1 MLKLLRAALLLVI
14 VVIMLGAYTR
24 LTDAGLGCPDWP
36 GCYGFI
42 KPPVSEQSIQ
52 SASQSFPHAP
62 IDHGKAWNEMIHRYA
77 AGTLGLLI
85 FSMIMIAIRRKK
97 GSPKHPI
104 QQQPFKLHLVLGA
117 LILLQ
122 AALGMWTVTM
132 MLQPAIVMG
141 HLLGGFATFALLLLL
156 YLRETHWLPPQADAN
171 LAKLLPL
178 AVVVLTLLVLQI
190 ALGGWVAAN
199 YAALACTDLPICQG
213 NWLERIELAGAFS
226 LSDAATYEF
235 GTHSYNERLTIHVFH
250 RFGAIALLIAMS
262 VLITR
267 LWRQATSHWFKTIT
281 TLLSLLLVVQI
292 SLGILNVLLSLP
304 LHVAVAHNAIGALL
318 LATMVAL
325 TYALTHYFRNSGAT
339 QNGLSST
346 IADNDTKESQ
356 HG

>member
-1 MLKLLRAALLLVI
+1 MVKLLRVAIVLVLI
-14 VVIMLGAYTR
+14 VIMLGAYTR

-42 KPPVSEQSIQ
+42 KPPLSEQSMA
-52 SASQSFPHAP
+52 SASQAFPHAT

-77 AGTLGLLI
+77 AGTLGLLVFAI
-85 FSMIMIAIRRKK
+85 VTIAIRRRLTA
-97 GSPKHPI
+97 PI
-104 QQQPFKLHLVLGA
+104 NTAPAAFKLPLVLGA
-117 LILLQ
+117 LIILQ

-156 YLRETHWLPPQADAN
+156 YLKEAHWLPPQADAN

-178 AVVVLTLLVLQI
+178 AVLVLALLVLQI

-281 TLLSLLLVVQI
+281 ALLSLLLVVQI
-292 SLGILNVLLSLP
+292 TLGILNVLLSLP
-304 LHVAVAHNAIGALL
+304 LPVAVAHNTIGALL

-325 TYALTHYFRNSGAT
+325 TYALTHYFRNFGAI

-346 IADNDTKESQ
+346 VADKDTKEL
-356 HG
+356 HNG

>member
-1 MLKLLRAALLLVI
+1 MVKLLRVAIVLVLI
-14 VVIMLGAYTR
+14 VIMLGAYTR

-42 KPPVSEQSIQ
+42 KPPISEQSMA

-77 AGTLGLLI
+77 AGTLGLLVFGI
-85 FSMIMIAIRRKK
+85 VTIAIHRRLKVTTNNA
-97 GSPKHPI
+97 PAA
-104 QQQPFKLHLVLGA
+104 FKLPLVLGA
-117 LILLQ
+117 LIILQ

-141 HLLGGFATFALLLLL
+141 HLLGGFATFALLVLL
-156 YLRETHWLPPQADAN
+156 YLREARWLPPLADAN
-171 LAKLLPL
+171 LVKLLPL

-250 RFGAIALLIAMS
+250 RFGAIALLFAMS
-262 VLITR
+262 LLIVR
-267 LWRQATSHWFKTIT
+267 LLSQAISRWFKVIAA
-281 TLLSLLLVVQI
+281 LLSLLLLAQI
-292 SLGILNVLLSLP
+292 TLGILNVLLSLP
-304 LHVAVAHNAIGALL
+304 LHVAVAHNAMGALL
-318 LATMVAL
+318 LATMATL
-325 TYALTHYFRNSGAT
+325 TYALTHYSKHSGAIK
-339 QNGLSST
+339 NGLNST
-346 IADNDTKESQ
+346 VADNDTKELQ
-356 HG
+356 NG